1 MFANVQ
7 GNIVRITER
16 GGEREGE
23 NPFTFDKLYVRIFRT
38 RLEQTMARVELW
50 RVGQS

>member
-1 MFANVQ
+1 MFRAILFGLQ
-7 GNIVRITER
+7 R
-16 GGEREGE
+16 GGGREGE

-50 RVGQS
+50 RVG